1 MFHKPGCGGTAFL
14 RRGPIRTPTH
24 RNLALDFSPKREGT
38 RNSEFDANEI
48 LRLGR
53 SSGAV

>member
-1 MFHKPGCGGTAFL
+1 MFHSCGGTAFSSWSH
-14 RRGPIRTPTH
+14 TH
-24 RNLALDFSPKREGT
+24 TKNRNLALDFSPKREGT
-38 RNSEFDANEI
+38 LNSEFDANEI